1 MTEQQEPE
9 LEEWL
14 QALLKLEEKDRVS
27 DKQIRIVQAAVEIF
41 SEKGYASTSTS
52 EIAQKAG
59 VAEGTIFKH
68 YRTKKELLLRIVSPI
83 MSKLVKPFVLR
94 DFIQVLDSSYPTF
107 EDFLRAMIRNR
118 FEFARKHLPII
129 KVMLQEIPFHP
140 ELKQLFVDNVAQHVV
155 GKLEQTISRYQESG
169 SIRSDIPPTTVLRL
183 MASVILGYLA
193 SRFIAL
199 PEFEW
204 DDEKETE
211 YMVSFILNGL
221 STKIT

>member
-1 MTEQQEPE
+1 MAEQQEPE

-14 QALLKLEEKDRVS
+14 QALLKLEEKDRIS

-41 SEKGYASTSTS
+41 SEKGFAATSTS

-68 YRTKKELLLRIVSPI
+68 YRTKKELLIRIISPI
-83 MSKLVKPFVLR
+83 MSKFVKPFVLR
-94 DFIQVLDSSYPTF
+94 DFIQVLDGSYPTF

-140 ELKQLFVDNVAQHVV
+140 ELKELFVDNVAQHVV
-155 GKLEQTISRYQESG
+155 GKLEQTIRKYQENG
-169 SIRSDIPPTTVLRL
+169 SIRSDIPPITILRL
-183 MASVILGYLA
+183 MGSVILGYLGA
-193 SRFIAL
+193 RFIAV
-199 PEFEW
+199 PDWSW
-204 DDEKETE
+204 DDEQETE
-211 YMVSFILNGL
+211 HIVSFIMNGL